1 MQQEKS
7 CSLVALPKC
16 LGENMVEL
24 DTFREMAT
32 VPQVPFRELHKI
44 GGVTEEDFLSHECHA
59 TRTEFKDALKPL
71 LLEFLNTRELIIRL
85 M

>member
-7 CSLVALPKC
+7 SSLVALPKC

-32 VPQVPFRELHKI
+32 APQVPFRELHKI
-44 GGVTEEDFLSHECHA
+44 GGVIEDDFLSHECHA
-59 TRTEFKDALKPL
+59 T
-71 LLEFLNTRELIIRL
+71 LE
-85 M
+85 